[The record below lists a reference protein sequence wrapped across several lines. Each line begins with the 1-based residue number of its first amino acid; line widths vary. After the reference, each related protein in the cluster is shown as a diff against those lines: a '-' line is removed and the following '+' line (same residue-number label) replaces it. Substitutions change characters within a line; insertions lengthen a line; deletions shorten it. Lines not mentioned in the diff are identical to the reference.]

1 MSQDDIRRV
10 GKKNQKD
17 EIEVSGNPFDDL
29 PEHLADL
36 AADIDKDFV
45 PDIPLEDDS
54 PQRVHTPWKERFPP
68 LEPDL
73 PDEEKFL
80 TNPMIPIPKKTAKP
94 SRRRWQGNWR
104 HSMISV
110 FFLLATIFLCGYYVY
125 IWENPYSNLNP
136 LAPPTLF
143 VIVSWTPDP
152 YAVTVQDATA
162 TSIVIIN
169 PTQEASATPE
179 QVSIVE
185 TSPEPIVIPPLNIG
199 FTIPDSGV
207 IYTPN
212 ANGRGCNW
220 ASIAGT
226 VTDIQGQPL
235 DEYRIQII
243 DVEDPSRLNVT
254 ILSGSS
260 LTLGQ
265 GGYELSLGGS
275 PREQQYLIQ
284 LFTPSGEPASEEF
297 LIFTRD
303 SCNENVAVVNFV
315 QGQ

>member
-17 EIEVSGNPFDDL
+17 DIEVSGNPFDDL
-29 PEHLADL
+29 PEHLSDL
-36 AADIDKDFV
+36 AADVDTEFV
-45 PDIPLEDDS
+45 PDIPLEDDE

-73 PDEEKFL
+73 PDDEKYH
-80 TNPMIPIPKKTAKP
+80 TDPQIPIPKKPAPKP
-94 SRRRWQGNWR
+94 PRRWQGDWR
-104 HSMISV
+104 HSLVAV
-110 FFLLATIFLCGYYVY
+110 FFLLATVMLCGYYAY
-125 IWENPYSNLNP
+125 IWQNPYSSLNP
-136 LAPPTLF
+136 LAPPTPF
-143 VIVSWTPDP
+143 VVVSWTPDP
-152 YAVTVQDATA
+152 FAVTVRDATA
-162 TSIVIIN
+162 TSVVIIN
-169 PTQEASATPE
+169 PTAEPSTTPE
-179 QVSIVE
+179 AQVVDS
-185 TSPEPIVIPPLNIG
+185 SPEPIVIPPLSVQ

-207 IYTPN
+207 LYTPN

-226 VTDIQGQPL
+226 VTDLQGQPL
-235 DEYRIQII
+235 DAYRIQII
-243 DVEDPSRLNVT
+243 DVEDPTRLNVT

-275 PREQQYLIQ
+275 PREQQYVIQ

-303 SCNENVAVVNFV
+303 SCEENVAVVNFV
-315 QGQ
+315 QVQ

>member
-10 GKKNQKD
+10 GKKNQKN
-17 EIEVSGNPFDDL
+17 EIEISGNPFDDL

-36 AADIDKDFV
+36 AADLDKDFV
-45 PDIPLEDDS
+45 PDISLEDDS

-73 PDEEKFL
+73 PDDEKFIVDS
-80 TNPMIPIPKKTAKP
+80 PRQKP
-94 SRRRWQGNWR
+94 VKATRRRWQGNWR
-104 HSMISV
+104 HSLISV
-110 FFLLATIFLCGYYVY
+110 FFLLATMLLCGYYAY
-125 IWENPYSNLNP
+125 IWENPYSSLNP

-143 VIVSWTPDP
+143 VYASWTPDP

-169 PTQEASATPE
+169 PTQEASVTP
-179 QVSIVE
+179 QQA
-185 TSPEPIVIPPLNIG
+185 TSPEPIVIPALAVA
-199 FTIPDSGV
+199 FTIPDSGI

-226 VTDIQGQPL
+226 VTDSFGQPL
-235 DEYRIQII
+235 NEYRIQII

-303 SCNENVAVVNFV
+303 SCDENVAVVNFV
-315 QGQ
+315 QIQ